1 MENIKTKRNW
11 SEYNKKL
18 KSCVRLELYIHK
30 DIYENWHYVG
40 KRSGGKLIYADA
52 VIEMWRVFNESVV
65 TVTPVFLHRKSMP
78 ES

>member
-40 KRSGGKLIYADA
+40 KRSGGKLIYADV
-52 VIEMWRVFNESVV
+52 VIEMCL
-65 TVTPVFLHRKSMP
+65 TVREYFKMALRQSEGFLS
-78 ES
+78 SLF